1 MAAALHHA
9 RQGDGQRA
17 TLIAGHCWAALTRA
31 TSNHCI
37 VDVQMK
43 EKLVALGRERG
54 WAVDDWMA
62 DGARLTQAQAA
73 ELAFEGGRVEE
84 TLG

>member
-1 MAAALHHA
+1 MAVALHHA
-9 RQGDGQRA
+9 RHGDGHRA
-17 TLIAGHCWAALTRA
+17 TLIAGYCWAALTKA
-31 TSNHCI
+31 MSTYCAA
-37 VDVQMK
+37 DVQMK